1 MLFVEKKYGVSAKN
15 IALDILK
22 VKPLY
27 KKKEMHQKR
36 GKKRTTIT
44 LLMTSPH
51 HYTCGYYPT

>member
-27 KKKEMHQKR
+27 KKKEMQQKR
-36 GKKRTTIT
+36 GKKEPR
-44 LLMTSPH
+44 LR
-51 HYTCGYYPT
+51 C

>member
-36 GKKRTTIT
+36 GKKEPR
-44 LLMTSPH
+44 LR
-51 HYTCGYYPT
+51 C

>member
-27 KKKEMHQKR
+27 KKKRNASKKR
-36 GKKRTTIT
+36 KKRTTIT